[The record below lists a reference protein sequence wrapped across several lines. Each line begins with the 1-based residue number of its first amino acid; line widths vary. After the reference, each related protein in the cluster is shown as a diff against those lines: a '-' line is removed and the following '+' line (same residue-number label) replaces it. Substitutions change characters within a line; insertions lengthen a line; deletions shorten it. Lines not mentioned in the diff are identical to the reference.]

1 MLSEPALVLN
11 RSWFPIG
18 TTTVRDAICLVYRDA
33 ARALDPEDFRVH
45 DFDSWSSLRV
55 AENEPC
61 IRTVRLT
68 IRIPEVII
76 LTEYDAIPRHRVPFS
91 RRNIYKRD
99 HYQCQYCGA
108 KPPMCDLT
116 VDHVTPRSEG
126 GRSTW
131 ENCVLA
137 CLRCNRRKANRSL
150 GESGIRLLRVP
161 REPRWSPC
169 IAIPLA
175 KRRASWER
183 FVSERYWNV
192 ELEA

>member
-33 ARALDPEDFRVH
+33 ARALDPADCSVH
-45 DFDSWSSLRV
+45 DFDSWAALRV

-61 IRTVRLT
+61 IRTVRL
-68 IRIPEVII
+68 RLRVPEVIV
-76 LTEYDAIPRHRVPFS
+76 LTDYDAIPRHRVPFS

-99 HYQCQYCGA
+99 HYQCQYCGGKA
-108 KPPMCDLT
+108 PLGDLT
-116 VDHVTPRSEG
+116 VDHVVPRSEG

-137 CLRCNRRKANRSL
+137 CLRCNRRKANRTL
-150 GESGIRLLRVP
+150 AESGMRLMRAP

-175 KRRASWER
+175 KRRASWEQ